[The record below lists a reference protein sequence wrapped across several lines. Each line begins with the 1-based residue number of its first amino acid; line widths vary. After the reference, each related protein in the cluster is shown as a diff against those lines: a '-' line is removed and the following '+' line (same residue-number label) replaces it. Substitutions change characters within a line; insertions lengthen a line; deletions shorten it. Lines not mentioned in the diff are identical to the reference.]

1 MYNDVVET
9 TLPEDN
15 TTTHAQARTQTRAI
29 LRRNAFE
36 VASQILM
43 REGAGALTV
52 RRIAQELDCST
63 KVIYT
68 LFGNK
73 DGLANE
79 LYREGYARLRQALGQ
94 VPHAADPALYLAA
107 IGQAYWEFALANPSY
122 YGVMFGGAIPD
133 FTPDDAS
140 MSAMRASLG
149 ETVQA
154 VRQCIDQGS
163 IPQSDPVIVIQSL
176 WTLLHGIA
184 SLKLIGHFT
193 DPAHAQTVLHFSLD
207 AWLAGLLH
215 PSSSSQD

>member
-1 MYNDVVET
+1 VET
-9 TLPEDN
+9 TFPEDN
-15 TTTHAQARTQTRAI
+15 AITTHSQARTQTRAL

-36 VASQILM
+36 VASRILM
-43 REGAGALTV
+43 HEGAGALTV
-52 RRIAQELDCST
+52 RRIAQELECST

-122 YGVMFGGAIPD
+122 YEVMFGGAIPD
-133 FTPDDAS
+133 FTPDEVS

-149 ETVQA
+149 EIVQT
-154 VRQCIDQGS
+154 VRQYIDQGS
-163 IPQSDPVIVIQSL
+163 ISEGDPVLITQSL
-176 WTLLHGIA
+176 WTLLHGIV
-184 SLKLIGHFT
+184 SLRLIGHFA
-193 DPAHAQTVLHFSLD
+193 DLSYAQTVLHFSLD

-215 PSSSSQD
+215 PNRS